1 MSSYIQVINFYMNLI
16 MEQFND
22 VFVYSTFFYLKLLNH
37 GYQAV
42 RHWHKGASMLSKR
55 LLIFPVHLEECAH
68 WCLTAA
74 DVANKQI
81 TYFDSLKK
89 QNLKCVE
96 VLRNYVQELSAQS
109 YSIKQDKSI
118 PMQTNS
124 YDCGVFICMYARCLA
139 ENSAFNFSQRDTP
152 AIRKHIVLELLHKM
166 LL

>member
-68 WCLTAA
+68 WCLT
-74 DVANKQI
+74 VASGVARVSVMPGHNI
-81 TYFDSLKK
+81 IPCIHF
-89 QNLKCVE
+89 
-96 VLRNYVQELSAQS
+96 RLSRAW
-109 YSIKQDKSI
+109 
-118 PMQTNS
+118 
-124 YDCGVFICMYARCLA
+124 F
-139 ENSAFNFSQRDTP
+139 
-152 AIRKHIVLELLHKM
+152 
-166 LL
+166 